1 VPATFF
7 QLYANIYFYHGRH
20 GVELNH
26 IVAMFFYW
34 GIFLWCMYKSGAL
47 WNFANQ
53 RVFFQKKA
61 PHGLWLY
68 LTTVG
73 VLGQWWYDRISHKA
87 IPFEDMGVC
96 RYELSTAQ
104 RYSLSVLCQICVG
117 IFWSHIYVDSILATH
132 FLTWKIRGVIQ
143 ENIPRFRD
151 IVGHVM
157 VFAQGLGPVN
167 VQGHVPAQAVPR
179 RRARSWGEEVAQVL
193 E

>member
-1 VPATFF
+1 
-7 QLYANIYFYHGRH
+7 
-20 GVELNH
+20 
-26 IVAMFFYW
+26 MFFYW
-34 GIFLWCMYKSGAL
+34 GIFLWFMYKSGAL
-47 WNFANQ
+47 WHFANQ

-73 VLGQWWYDRISHKA
+73 VLGQWWYDRIRHTA

-104 RYSLSVLCQICVG
+104 RYSLSALCQICVG

-143 ENIPRFRD
+143 ENIIPRFRD

-157 VFAQGLGPVN
+157 VFAQGLG
-167 VQGHVPAQAVPR
+167 QADAPR